1 MPVEPG
7 TTCAAA
13 PAPDPAPP
21 APADAPDLTVRRAA
35 AQVLEQALEQ
45 VADATST
52 AGLLAAITEQANV
65 TGRAHGLAPGTW
77 DHGRVEG
84 TAILALFATTVTT
97 AEATDALRTRLRDLG
112 THEVARH
119 LAHAAEF
126 LRP

>member
-7 TTCAAA
+7 TTCAAT

-21 APADAPDLTVRRAA
+21 APADALDLTVRRAA

-45 VADATST
+45 VDDATST
-52 AGLLAAITEQANV
+52 AGLLAAITEQAHA
-65 TGRAHGLAPGTW
+65 TGRAHGLTPGTR
-77 DHGRVEG
+77 DHGRVEAV
-84 TAILALFATTVTT
+84 AILALFATTVTT
-97 AEATDALRTRLRDLG
+97 AEATDALRTRLRRLG
-112 THEVARH
+112 MHEVARH

>member
-1 MPVEPG
+1 MTVEPG
-7 TTCAAA
+7 TTSAAP
-13 PAPDPAPP
+13 PAPDPAPRT
-21 APADAPDLTVRRAA
+21 PADALDLTVRRAA
-35 AQVLEQALEQ
+35 AQALEH
-45 VADATST
+45 VADALDDATST
-52 AGLLAAITEQANV
+52 ASLLAAITEQAHA

-77 DHGRVEG
+77 DHGRIEG

-97 AEATDALRTRLRDLG
+97 AEATDALRTRLRHLG